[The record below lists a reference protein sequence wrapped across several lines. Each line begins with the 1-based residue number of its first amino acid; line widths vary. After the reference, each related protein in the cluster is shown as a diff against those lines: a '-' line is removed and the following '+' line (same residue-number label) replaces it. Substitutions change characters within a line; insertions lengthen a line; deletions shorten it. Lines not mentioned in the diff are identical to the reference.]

1 MIITPGQINRF
12 VEFYHQV
19 AHMLQAGIPLP
30 KVIETLRNATGSRGF
45 RKALTI
51 IRAELQ
57 QGGSLEGALAQT
69 GRWLPRFDIA
79 LLTAGEKSGRLDE
92 CAIILSD
99 YYRERYVM
107 ARDVIRRVAY
117 PVFIVFFAVMLFPP
131 SSLVALIKEGDLA
144 GFILPKL
151 KFAAVTSGIVLLL
164 LWLGQSRR
172 SDWWRS
178 IWELL
183 LHRIPVLGKARR
195 ALALARLSL
204 ALDALLN
211 AGINI
216 MTAWE
221 LAADASGSAALK
233 RAAARARNDMEGGA
247 TPGEAITATRA
258 FPETFV
264 TMYCS
269 GEVSGRLDEAL
280 EYLRK
285 NYLYESQRRFK
296 TLAFWVPMIIYLGII
311 MVLGYFIVTFWLGYF
326 DNMLNAF

>member
-12 VEFYHQV
+12 AEFYHQL

-45 RKALTI
+45 RKALTVI
-51 IRAELQ
+51 LAELQ

-92 CAIILSD
+92 CAIILSE

-107 ARDVIRRVAY
+107 VRDVIRRAAY
-117 PVFIVFFAVMLFPP
+117 PIFIVFFARMIIPP
-131 SSLVALIKEGDLA
+131 SALVALIKEGDVA
-144 GFILPKL
+144 GFVVPKL
-151 KFAAVTSGIVLLL
+151 KFFAILAGVVLLM

-172 SDWWRS
+172 GDWWRGL
-178 IWELL
+178 WERL
-183 LHRIPVLGKARR
+183 LHWIPVLGKARR
-195 ALALARLSL
+195 SLALARLSL

-216 MTAWE
+216 VNAWE
-221 LAADASGSAALK
+221 LAADASGSAVLK
-233 RAAARARNDMEGGA
+233 RASARARRDMGEGA

-296 TLAFWVPMIIYLGII
+296 TIAFWAPMILYLIIIFILAFYIISFWT
-311 MVLGYFIVTFWLGYF
+311 GYY
-326 DNMLNAF
+326 DNLLNTY